1 MHYTSDE
8 IALIDG
14 VIATLYPRMS
24 DQSLRNAYLD
34 VYRRLE
40 DNALDAADLQR
51 IANALELAD
60 PGQCVSFHKEPYRDF
75 IELRVKTHTMLNS
88 NGQATGKV
96 KK

>member
-34 VYRRLE
+34 VYHHLE
-40 DNALDAADLQR
+40 DNALNADDLQR

-75 IELRVKTHTMLNS
+75 TELRLKTNAMLRR
-88 NGQATGKV
+88 QAT
-96 KK
+96 

>member
-1 MHYTSDE
+1 MRYTSDE
-8 IALIDG
+8 IALIDA

-24 DQSLRNAYLD
+24 DQSLRNTYLD

-60 PGQCVSFHKEPYRDF
+60 PGQCVSFHKEPYRDYTV
-75 IELRVKTHTMLNS
+75 LRLKTSAMLRQ
-88 NGQATGKV
+88 QAT
-96 KK
+96 

>member
-34 VYRRLE
+34 VYHHLE
-40 DNALDAADLQR
+40 DNALNVNDLHW
-51 IANALELAD
+51 ISTALELLD
-60 PGQCVSFHKEPYRDF
+60 PGQCVSFHKEPYRDYTV
-75 IELRVKTHTMLNS
+75 LRLKTNAMLRQ
-88 NGQATGKV
+88 QAT
-96 KK
+96 